1 MSSKK
6 IKIASDKKHS
16 GDERFKYSSGSTTT

>member
-6 IKIASDKKHS
+6 IKIASDKKQS
-16 GDERFKYSSGSTTT
+16 GDERFEYSSESTTT